1 MVDPNLEQKAQYDA
15 MLAAHAAAVAALVEG
30 APMSAAYHA
39 VVQAL
44 KVCAR
49 TSKVAPRRQLG
60 LIATR

>member
-1 MVDPNLEQKAQYDA
+1 